1 MGGILTLSFMKRRI
15 TLFSIAALCVGF
27 SLNSSAQILRG
38 STTVS
43 GTNNMDIT
51 VTVNTNTNMVEIE
64 MTGMNGTWF
73 GYGFGGSSM
82 SGRYTMITDGA
93 GNFQE
98 RQLGTHTAGSALSSS
113 ATVTSNTTSG
123 SVRTVVVSRSR
134 VGQNASYYTFPNTA
148 TNISLIWAKG
158 SGSSLSQH
166 SSSNR
171 GSSILTLQNI
181 CNFPA
186 TVLPNITVCSGDSAM
201 IFGNWESQAGTYSTT
216 LTSSVGCDSVVE
228 QTLVVAS
235 SLSGNL
241 PLITLCPGDS
251 AMVFGDYV
259 NTDGSYY
266 DTLQSSGGC
275 DSIVRQIVNTENLV
289 PVVVQNGTTLNA
301 SGTNATSY
309 DWIDCNTMQS
319 TGVNSP
325 IFNATANGMYAVIV
339 TGNVCTDTS
348 ACFTITGI
356 GIDENSVSTTL
367 SQPNPFND
375 HLQIIGGSEGAEIR
389 IFNTTG
395 VEIYSAT
402 RESVSQDIPTT
413 NWPAGLY
420 IIQISTPSETL
431 VQKVIK
437 Q

>member
-1 MGGILTLSFMKRRI
+1 MKRRI
-15 TLFSIAALCVGF
+15 TLFSIAALCAGL
-27 SLNSSAQILRG
+27 SLSSSAQILRG

-98 RQLGTHTAGSALSSS
+98 RQLGAHTAGSTLSSS
-113 ATVTSNTTSG
+113 ATVSSNTTSG
-123 SVRTVVVSRSR
+123 SVRTVVVTRPR
-134 VGQNASYYTFPNTA
+134 VGQSSSYYTFPSTA
-148 TNISLIWAKG
+148 SSISLIWGKG

-171 GSSILTLQNI
+171 GSSIVTLQNI
-181 CNFPA
+181 CNLPT
-186 TVLPNITVCSGDSAM
+186 TVLPDVTVCQGDSAM
-201 IFGNWESQAGTYSTT
+201 IFGNWQSQAGTFSTT

-228 QTLVVAS
+228 QSLVVAP
-235 SLSGNL
+235 SLSGSL

-251 AMVFGDYV
+251 ALVFGDYV
-259 NTDGSYY
+259 DTDGTYY

-275 DSIVRQIVNTENLV
+275 DSIVNVMVNTENLV
-289 PVVVQNGTTLNA
+289 PTVVQVGTTLDA
-301 SGTNATSY
+301 SGTNATAY
-309 DWIDCNTMQS
+309 DWIDCNTGQS
-319 TGVNSP
+319 VGVNTP
-325 IFNATANGMYAVIV
+325 LFNPTANGMYAVIV

-348 ACFTITGI
+348 ACFTVTGI
-356 GIDENSVSTTL
+356 GIAENEIVSNLT
-367 SQPNPFND
+367 QPNPFTD
-375 HLQIIGGSEGAEIR
+375 HLQITGGQEGAEIR

-395 VEIYSAT
+395 VEVYSAT
-402 RESVSQDIPTT
+402 RESVSQEIPTA
-413 NWPAGLY
+413 NWPVGLY
-420 IIQISTPSETL
+420 IIQISTSSETL